1 LTHTHVD
8 IFMGEENM
16 GEQMA
21 EKKWDEQ
28 DFEKY

>member
-1 LTHTHVD
+1 MKDVD

-21 EKKWDEQ
+21 ETKLNKWDEQ
-28 DFEKY
+28 LRC